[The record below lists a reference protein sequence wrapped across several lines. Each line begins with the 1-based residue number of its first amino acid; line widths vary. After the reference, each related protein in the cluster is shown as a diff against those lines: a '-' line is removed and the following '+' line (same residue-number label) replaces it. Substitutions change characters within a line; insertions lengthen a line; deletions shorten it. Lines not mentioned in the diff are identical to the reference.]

1 MIKSKLSAQ
10 DQLLQRVLDRLEMTA
25 EGGSDLP
32 DGIQL
37 PLKSMEE
44 IDSLEEKL
52 STDATLKKQ
61 LVS

>member
-10 DQLLQRVLDRLEMTA
+10 DRLLQRVLDRLEMTA
-25 EGGSDLP
+25 EGGSDPP